1 MKVLGGKPMA
11 KKIGKRIWQSLPF
24 LFLFL
29 AILLIV
35 QIVIA
40 VRNDRTPT
48 IFGVGMFLVVSPSM
62 EPEIMT
68 GDLIFVNTK
77 AQEFN
82 EGDIITFYRPDGESE
97 IITHKIME
105 VDKTGAEPKYTTK
118 GVNNPESLS
127 WEIKFSGDYIIGK
140 YVGKSAF
147 LGDIYHSI
155 FSGRLNFLYAIVVII
170 FMMIGI
176 LEIMNIVKEVTLHKQ
191 QALLQEKD
199 RLVAEELEKL
209 KEKSDESEKN

>member
-1 MKVLGGKPMA
+1 
-11 KKIGKRIWQSLPF
+11 
-24 LFLFL
+24 
-29 AILLIV
+29 
-35 QIVIA
+35 
-40 VRNDRTPT
+40 
-48 IFGVGMFLVVSPSM
+48 
-62 EPEIMT
+62 
-68 GDLIFVNTK
+68 
-77 AQEFN
+77 
-82 EGDIITFYRPDGESE
+82 
-97 IITHKIME
+97 
-105 VDKTGAEPKYTTK
+105 
-118 GVNNPESLS
+118 
-127 WEIKFSGDYIIGK
+127 
-140 YVGKSAF
+140 KSAF

>member
-1 MKVLGGKPMA
+1 MKKFGLKLLNF
-11 KKIGKRIWQSLPF
+11 LPF

-29 AILLIV
+29 AIALIV
-35 QIVIA
+35 QIV
-40 VRNDRTPT
+40 VSLKNERTPT
-48 IFGVGMFLVVSPSM
+48 IFGYGMFLVVSPSM
-62 EPEIMT
+62 EDEIMT

-77 AQEFN
+77 ATEFN
-82 EGDIITFYRPDGESE
+82 EQDIITFHQPGEESI
-97 IITHKIME
+97 IITHKI
-105 VDKTGAEPKYTTK
+105 VNKVSTPTGYLYTTK

>member
-1 MKVLGGKPMA
+1 
-11 KKIGKRIWQSLPF
+11 
-24 LFLFL
+24 
-29 AILLIV
+29 
-35 QIVIA
+35 
-40 VRNDRTPT
+40 
-48 IFGVGMFLVVSPSM
+48 
-62 EPEIMT
+62 
-68 GDLIFVNTK
+68 
-77 AQEFN
+77 FN
-82 EGDIITFYRPDGESE
+82 EQDIITFHQPGEESI
-97 IITHKIME
+97 IITHKI
-105 VDKTGAEPKYTTK
+105 VNKVSTPTGYLYTTK

-155 FSGRLNFLYAIVVII
+155 FSGRLNFLYAIVVIV

>member
-1 MKVLGGKPMA
+1 MKKFGLKLLNF
-11 KKIGKRIWQSLPF
+11 LPF

-29 AILLIV
+29 AIALIV
-35 QIVIA
+35 QIV
-40 VRNDRTPT
+40 VSLKNERTPT
-48 IFGVGMFLVVSPSM
+48 IFGYGMFLVVSPSM
-62 EPEIMT
+62 EDEIMT

-77 AQEFN
+77 ATEFN
-82 EGDIITFYRPDGESE
+82 EQDIITFHQPGEESI
-97 IITHKIME
+97 IITHKI
-105 VDKTGAEPKYTTK
+105 VNKVSTPTGYLYTTK

-155 FSGRLNFLYAIVVII
+155 FSGRLNFLYAIVVIV